1 MTGNVGCDE
10 GAERDNDE
18 VLRAR
23 ILEAGMRH
31 HVGDAPVPVS
41 RRNFSV
47 DEVDLPGSAP
57 VLEYG
62 ALPVQPRVKLMRA
75 DVVFDDDIVR
85 LWSRDSSSKL
95 PSFSSA
101 RWRARVGLFPVD
113 EQKPAGRCEL
123 RLAWSGQDLE
133 L

>member
-1 MTGNVGCDE
+1 MTGDVGSDE
-10 GAERDNDE
+10 GAERDNGE

-23 ILEAGMRH
+23 ILQAGMRH
-31 HVGDAPVPVS
+31 HVGDPPVPVS
-41 RRNFSV
+41 RRNLGV
-47 DEVDLPGSAP
+47 DEVDLPGGAP

-62 ALPVQPRVKLMRA
+62 ALPVQLRVKLMRA
-75 DVVFDDDIVR
+75 DVVFDDDVVR
-85 LWSRDSSSKL
+85 MASRDSSSKV

-123 RLAWSGQDLE
+123 RLAWSG
-133 L
+133 